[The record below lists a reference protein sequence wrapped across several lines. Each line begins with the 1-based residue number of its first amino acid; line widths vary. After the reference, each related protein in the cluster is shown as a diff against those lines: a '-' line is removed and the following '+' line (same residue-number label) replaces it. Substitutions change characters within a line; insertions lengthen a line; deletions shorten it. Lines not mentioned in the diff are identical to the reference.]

1 MVKNL
6 HPDFIEY
13 QKFIINHENYKGLYH
28 NNSNLEKIKWYY
40 PLKSNSEGQK
50 KVEWAFKTAKKNNLK
65 YNKLQPLKDIM
76 FTIHP
81 TKKKPCSYCGMVLN
95 LNYIYMNKY
104 FRKDVK
110 KQFDIDTDYLT
121 TIFELSEELILE
133 NKEEE
138 IKKYFLERFKVS
150 RLTENSDIDEIV
162 KECISSSFLGKNRN
176 LGPGAMSNFP
186 DRLDGFHTY
195 NRCCRQKQDKGRSK
209 DNLATY
215 SKDRRAF
222 EYLVDG
228 NLRAADKY
236 MKSDTFNE
244 TSADHIGPI
253 SLGFIHDPLNLTP
266 LSISENSSKR
276 NKLLKTDV
284 DKIIEIENENDTTL
298 MSWFNFEIWNYYK
311 ESSEQINLSI
321 LRDALLEGQS
331 TYLTLLNYLFFQ
343 NTSGRIIIEK
353 LIIEPKLEYFNY
365 NYEFIGGE
373 INELPRRVT
382 KNTKKE
388 LLRFRERVF
397 TTIKN
402 YSDKK
407 NRRKKI
413 ILDEET
419 KYLLKALKLN
429 ETLKND
435 FKKIIF
441 TLQDKI
447 ISEKLEE
454 L

>member
-1 MVKNL
+1 
-6 HPDFIEY
+6 
-13 QKFIINHENYKGLYH
+13 
-28 NNSNLEKIKWYY
+28 
-40 PLKSNSEGQK
+40 
-50 KVEWAFKTAKKNNLK
+50 
-65 YNKLQPLKDIM
+65 
-76 FTIHP
+76 
-81 TKKKPCSYCGMVLN
+81 
-95 LNYIYMNKY
+95 
-104 FRKDVK
+104 
-110 KQFDIDTDYLT
+110 
-121 TIFELSEELILE
+121 
-133 NKEEE
+133 
-138 IKKYFLERFKVS
+138 
-150 RLTENSDIDEIV
+150 DEIV